1 LFHIA
6 DELCSR
12 HLQRRRNAEYRPQRR
27 VHLATLQHAD
37 VGPVIAALKS
47 QQFLRH
53 LALLPGALQRLGKGF
68 IRIEMG
74 RTAAAMLS
82 HAKFDTVRLQSIVLQ
97 SIL

>member
-1 LFHIA
+1 MFHIA
-6 DELCSR
+6 DELCR
-12 HLQRRRNAEYRPQRR
+12 GHLQRRRNAEYRPQRR
-27 VHLATLQHAD
+27 VHLATLQQAD

-68 IRIEMG
+68 IRIETG
-74 RTAAAMLS
+74 RTAAARLS